1 MSRREFKAYLLR
13 CLRISRCFS
22 KQLGESIN
30 TVNNMSVRSKA
41 LGNVSPPYGSL
52 SLPPNHEHTVSDSSL
67 ALADL
72 TDGLVRWRLWGLLAW
87 QDIKQRYRRSSLG
100 PFWLT
105 ISMGVMIGTLGV
117 LYGKLFKMEI
127 QEYLPF
133 LCLGLL
139 SWTLIS
145 TTITE
150 GCTVFIAS
158 ESVIKQVKLP
168 LSSHVYR
175 LVWRNLIIFG
185 HNFVVFVLVAVVF
198 NVRPGLV
205 GLLILPGLLLTVL
218 NAAWVTLLLGMICA
232 RFRDIPPIVASLIQ
246 VVFFLTPI
254 LWERGLLGR
263 HVGLVDFNP
272 FYHFIELLR
281 SPLLG
286 RFPSEANWLSVI
298 FITVFGW
305 GLTFLFFARF
315 RRRIAYWL

>member
-1 MSRREFKAYLLR
+1 MP
-13 CLRISRCFS
+13 
-22 KQLGESIN
+22 
-30 TVNNMSVRSKA
+30 VRSKA
-41 LGNVSPPYGSL
+41 LGNVSSPYGPL
-52 SLPPNHEHTVSDSSL
+52 SLPANHEHTFSDSSL

-72 TDGLVRWRLWGLLAW
+72 TEGLARWRLWGLLAW

-105 ISMGVMIGTLGV
+105 ISMGVMIGALGF

-139 SWTLIS
+139 AWTLIS

-158 ESVIKQVKLP
+158 ESVIKQIKLP

-185 HNFVVFVLVAVVF
+185 HNFVVFVLVAVF
-198 NVRPGLV
+198 FGIWPGEAGILV
-205 GLLILPGLLLTVL
+205 VLGLLLIVL
-218 NAAWVTLLLGMICA
+218 NATWAALLLGMICT
-232 RFRDIPPIVASLIQ
+232 RFRDVPLIVASLVQI
-246 VVFFLTPI
+246 VFFLTPI
-254 LWERGLLGR
+254 LWQPSLLGR
-263 HVGLVDFNP
+263 HIGFVDMNP
-272 FYHFIELLR
+272 FYHLIEIIR

-286 RFPSEANWLSVI
+286 RSPPVLSWVAALIIGAVGWL
-298 FITVFGW
+298 G
-305 GLTFLFFARF
+305 TFLLFARF
-315 RRRIAYWL
+315 RKRIAYWL